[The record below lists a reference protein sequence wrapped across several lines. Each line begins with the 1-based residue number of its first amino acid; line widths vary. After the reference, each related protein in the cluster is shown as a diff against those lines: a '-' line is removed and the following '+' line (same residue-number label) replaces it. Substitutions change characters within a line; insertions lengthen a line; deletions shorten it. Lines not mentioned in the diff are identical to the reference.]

1 MVRVIKLVL
10 ALVVLGFI
18 ALTSYAYIADL
29 TPASGEVTVP
39 VTLDAE

>member
-1 MVRVIKLVL
+1 MARVIKLVL
-10 ALVVLGFI
+10 ALVMLGFI
-18 ALTSYAYIADL
+18 ALTGYAYMADL